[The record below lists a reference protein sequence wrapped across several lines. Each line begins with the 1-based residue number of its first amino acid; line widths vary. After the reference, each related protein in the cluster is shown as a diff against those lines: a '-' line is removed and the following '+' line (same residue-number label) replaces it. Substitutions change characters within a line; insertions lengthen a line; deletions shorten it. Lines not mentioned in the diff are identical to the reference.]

1 VTPRSISHAQK
12 LAVSHAQKLLH
23 SRANELLQSH
33 AQKLFRSAYSH
44 ARRPSRVT
52 LGVGAATLATV
63 GGVWGGLAAT
73 SSPAVA
79 TTAAANSA
87 VHAPAIHAGASAN
100 ASAQQS
106 ASTEQPHGAVTTAPA
121 ARATATQQ
129 AAPAHQASARPSA
142 AATHQAAAAHTAKP
156 TSHVT
161 ISAHSAR
168 AATVQHSAPAAQP
181 SQPYTIYDS
190 VTPSAIPAGQEVA
203 TYATGPFAVQASQ
216 VAGRK
221 VLWIDTQGTDP
232 KAAALDVEPGDATPG
247 LAATWAQEKLSA
259 DPHTN
264 AIIYTMQSEWPAAQA
279 AVAGLPHWMQH
290 HVRWWIADP
299 TGVPHVLPGASATQ
313 WYWGSNYDITTAN
326 PGF

>member
-1 VTPRSISHAQK
+1 VTPRSLSHAQN
-12 LAVSHAQKLLH
+12 LVVSHAQKLLH
-23 SRANELLQSH
+23 SHAHELLQSH

-44 ARRPSRVT
+44 ARQPSRVT

-63 GGVWGGLAAT
+63 GGVCGGLAAT

-79 TTAAANSA
+79 TTAAANGA
-87 VHAPAIHAGASAN
+87 AHAPAIHADPGASA
-100 ASAQQS
+100 SAPD
-106 ASTEQPHGAVTTAPA
+106 ATAAPA
-121 ARATATQQ
+121 AHAAATQQAQ
-129 AAPAHQASARPSA
+129 AAPAHQAPTRPTV
-142 AATHQAAAAHTAKP
+142 AATRQAAAVPAGRP

-161 ISAHSAR
+161 ISAYSAK
-168 AATVQHSAPAAQP
+168 AATVQHSAPAAPP

-190 VTPSAIPAGQEVA
+190 VTPSAIPAGHEVA
-203 TYATGPFAVQASQ
+203 TYATGPYAVQASQ

-247 LAATWAQEKLSA
+247 LAATWAQQKLSA

-279 AVAGLPHWMQH
+279 AIAGLPHWMQH